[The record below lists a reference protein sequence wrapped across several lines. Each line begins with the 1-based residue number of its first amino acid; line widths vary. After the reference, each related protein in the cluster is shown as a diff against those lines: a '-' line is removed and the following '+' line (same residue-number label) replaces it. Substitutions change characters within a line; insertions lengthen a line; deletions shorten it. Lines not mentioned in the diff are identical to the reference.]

1 MFAKSL
7 GLAMK
12 AMKALKKG
20 PALRKGIL
28 KKKKDEEGSKNV
40 KPMKKPASSTPNLPL
55 PEEKGMSLEEKMD
68 QFTKKG
74 NQNIHQFL
82 DSLSKQQRES
92 LWQRFSAARQAMRD
106 PAADAVWEKHC
117 KGKGSDKHK
126 KKLLECYL
134 KNKGLKRS
142 EQYQKE
148 IISLSKTSGTLPEL
162 IEFLN
167 CVLATALKHV
177 FL

>member
-1 MFAKSL
+1 
-7 GLAMK
+7 
-12 AMKALKKG
+12 
-20 PALRKGIL
+20 
-28 KKKKDEEGSKNV
+28 
-40 KPMKKPASSTPNLPL
+40 
-55 PEEKGMSLEEKMD
+55 
-68 QFTKKG
+68 
-74 NQNIHQFL
+74 
-82 DSLSKQQRES
+82 
-92 LWQRFSAARQAMRD
+92 MRD

-117 KGKGSDKHK
+117 KGKGSDQHK